1 MARVPAYAFRCTVTK
16 TGPRNTQQTEQHNY
30 TNLPSAMS
38 YRDTAL
44 KRPNTKKVEV
54 VLVLDE
60 ATAQETLA
68 SEGEQSDLSSAVAR
82 ARS

>member
-1 MARVPAYAFRCTVTK
+1 LTK
-16 TGPRNTQQTEQHNY
+16 IGPGNTEQTEQHNY
-30 TNLPSAMS
+30 ANLPGAMA

-60 ATAQETLA
+60 ATAHETLA
-68 SEGEQSDLSSAVAR
+68 TEGEDSELSSAVAR
-82 ARS
+82 ARP